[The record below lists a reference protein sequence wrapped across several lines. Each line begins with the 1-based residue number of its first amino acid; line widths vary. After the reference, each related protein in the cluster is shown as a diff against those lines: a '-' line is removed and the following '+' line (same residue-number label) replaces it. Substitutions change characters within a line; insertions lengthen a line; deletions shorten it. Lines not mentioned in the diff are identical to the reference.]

1 MTERCYF
8 CVMLTFKYILAGF
21 VGGGVGS
28 LTRWGLTLLFTTYS
42 SQFPVG
48 TFLANLLSCFVVGMA
63 IAFANH
69 SFWGS
74 PFMKLLLVTGFC
86 GGFSTF
92 STLIRESF
100 QFLETNR
107 ISAML
112 MYALISFILGFVAL
126 MGGIW
131 TGNRFWV
138 G

>member
-1 MTERCYF
+1 
-8 CVMLTFKYILAGF
+8 MLTLKYILAVF

-28 LTRWGLTLLFTTYS
+28 LTRWGITLLFTSYS
-42 SQFPVG
+42 TQFPVG
-48 TFLANLLSCFVVGMA
+48 TLIANLISCFVVGIA
-63 IAFANH
+63 LAFANH
-69 SFWGS
+69 TFWGS
-74 PFMKLLLVTGFC
+74 PFIKLLLVTGFC

-100 QFLETNR
+100 GFLETNR

-112 MYALISFILGFVAL
+112 VYALISFVFGFLAL

-131 TGNRFWV
+131 TANRFWV